1 MSTNLTLLDRA
12 LILAQHELEAMR
24 SGDVE
29 NAESHFH
36 ERIELMR
43 RAADVLDEE
52 TPDDYRVKLIALQGY
67 NQLIHEEGQELL
79 DQIRCQLVAAKGSI
93 RGVKGYARARMLQ

>member
-52 TPDDYRVKLIALQGY
+52 RRMITAL
-67 NQLIHEEGQELL
+67 NSSPCRATISLSMKKARNSWIKSAVSLL
-79 DQIRCQLVAAKGSI
+79 RPKVP
-93 RGVKGYARARMLQ
+93 YAG

>member
-36 ERIELMR
+36 ERIELMKKAR
-43 RAADVLDEE
+43 NSWIKSAVS
-52 TPDDYRVKLIALQGY
+52 
-67 NQLIHEEGQELL
+67 LL
-79 DQIRCQLVAAKGSI
+79 RPKVP
-93 RGVKGYARARMLQ
+93 YAG